1 MSALHAV
8 LDQFRL
14 AWRLLGDSRVPLWMK
29 AVPIVIPL
37 AYLMMPIDIIPDF
50 FVGAGQLDDLV
61 VILIAL
67 RLFIGLVPDAIVN
80 VHLSEKQ
87 KRRRDAP
94 VVEVVDY
101 QVSYPDESTE

>member
-1 MSALHAV
+1 MWAMHDV

-37 AYLMMPIDIIPDF
+37 AYLMMPIDVIPDF
-50 FVGAGQLDDLV
+50 FIGAGQLDDVV
-61 VILIAL
+61 VILVAL
-67 RLFIGLVPDAIVN
+67 RLFIHLVPDAIMN
-80 VHLSEKQ
+80 EHLSEKQ

-94 VVEVVDY
+94 VVEVAEY